1 MKIKSGDMVRVLTG
15 KDRGKTGKV
24 VQVFPELGT
33 VVVEGVNKSTK
44 HLRKRGTQ
52 PGQRVEFNAPIH
64 VSNVS
69 VVGKQGNGRVGYK
82 TIEAAGKKTKV
93 RVLKSKRGI
102 EDLA

>member
-1 MKIKSGDMVRVLTG
+1 MKIKSGDMVRILTG

-24 VQVFPELGT
+24 VQVFPDLETL
-33 VVVEGVNKSTK
+33 VVEGVNKSTK
-44 HLRKRGTQ
+44 HLRKRGNQ

-64 VSNVS
+64 ASNVA
-69 VVGKQGNGRVGYK
+69 VVGKQGSGRVGYK

-93 RVLKSKRGI
+93 RVLKSKRGV